1 MQSDELKRRISAGR
15 GDALADLVLRN
26 ARIVNVFTD
35 EVDTADIAISGN
47 CIVGVGAYHGRKEVD
62 LHGKYVC
69 PGLIDGHIHIESSM
83 LCGPAFEQ
91 AVLPHGTTAVVTDP
105 HEISNVAG
113 LEGLDFMLETTKNLT
128 LSVYF
133 MLPSCV
139 PATDLD
145 ESGAVLNAEQLRPY
159 YGDPRVLGLAELMNA
174 YGTVRCDPKI
184 LQKIRDCTEA
194 GKIVD
199 GHAPLL
205 SDKDLNAYIAA
216 GVQSDHEC
224 SNIEEAMEKLR
235 RGQYIMIREGTAAKN
250 MEALMPLFREPYCS
264 RCMLVTDDKHP
275 GDLLDS
281 GHIDSNIRKAIRL
294 GADPAVAVKMATLVP
309 AQYFGFKQRGAVAPG
324 YRADLVVVPD
334 LESFTVEQVYKNGT
348 LVAEHGKTLKPAPLD
363 IDRVRFSHVM
373 DSFDLDEITL
383 QDLELRES
391 GEQERVICLNRGE
404 LLTEEKIIPFQRHP
418 GKAPGVDPEHNVVKL
433 AVFERHHHSGHVGIG
448 FLGNF
453 SLKCG
458 AVASSIAHDSHN
470 LIVAGDNDTD
480 MMLAGNTVRKNKG
493 GLAFVARWTGRGRTC
508 APGGRI
514 DEHRK
519 RRERCGENAGAERC
533 PQGTWCSGRYRH
545 LYDPRLRQPS
555 GHSKTQT
562 EYIRHHRCSAAESRS
577 GCFLIGDNKNTAG
590 NRPEWSVSG
599 PFAKIYPMLV
609 AKAVRKGRTQAEVDE
624 IIGWLTGYSVPQI
637 EAAVQNG
644 TLYGDFFRDAPQL
657 NPDRVLIKGSICGV
671 KLESIEEPLMKE
683 IRYLDKLVDELAKG
697 KAMEKIKRTNK

>member
-15 GDALADLVLRN
+15 GDALADLVLKN

-35 EVDTADIAISGN
+35 EIDTADIAISGN
-47 CIVGVGAYHGRKEVD
+47 SIVGVGTYHGRKEVD

-205 SDKDLNAYIAA
+205 RDKDLNAYIAA

-224 SNIEEAMEKLR
+224 SNIEEAMEKFRL
-235 RGQYIMIREGTAAKN
+235 GQYIMIREGTAAKN

-275 GDLLDS
+275 GDLLQG
-281 GHIDSNIRKAIRL
+281 GHIDYIIRKAIAA
-294 GADPAVAVKMATLVP
+294 GVDPVVAVRMGTLVP
-309 AQYFGFKQRGAVAPG
+309 CQYFGLAHSGAVAPG
-324 YRADLVVVPD
+324 YTADLIVLSD
-334 LESFTVEQVYKNGT
+334 LEQFTVEQVYKKGK
-348 LVAEHGKTLKPAPLD
+348 LVAQQGRMLHPAALTVD
-363 IDRVRFSHVM
+363 KARFARVF
-373 DSFDLDEITL
+373 DSFNMDEITPEQL
-383 QDLELRES
+383 QLKQTGTR
-391 GEQERVICLNRGE
+391 QRVICLTPHA
-404 LLTEEKIIPFQRHP
+404 LLTTEKIVPFCQHP
-418 GKAPGVDPEHNVVKL
+418 GTAPGVDVAQKIVKL
-433 AVFERHHHSGHVGIG
+433 AVFERHHRSGHVGLG
-448 FLGNF
+448 FLGNYG
-453 SLKCG
+453 LQCG

-470 LIVAGDNDTD
+470 LIVAGTNDAD
-480 MMLAGNTVRKNKG
+480 MVLAGNTVRKNKG
-493 GLAFVARWTGRGRTC
+493 GLAFALNGQVVGELPLPVAGLM
-508 APGGRI
+508 
-514 DEHRK
+514 
-519 RRERCGENAGAERC
+519 
-533 PQGTWCSGRYRH
+533 S
-545 LYDPRLRQPS
+545 
-555 GHSKTQT
+555 T
-562 EYIRHHRCSAAESRS
+562 ESAESVEEKLQALKAALKAHGISEDIDAFMTLAFVSLPVIPKLR
-577 GCFLIGDNKNTAG
+577 LNTYGIVDVDAQ
-590 NRPEWSVSG
+590 RIVP
-599 PFAKIYPMLV
+599 
-609 AKAVRKGRTQAEVDE
+609 AV
-624 IIGWLTGYSVPQI
+624 
-637 EAAVQNG
+637 
-644 TLYGDFFRDAPQL
+644 F
-657 NPDRVLIKGSICGV
+657 
-671 KLESIEEPLMKE
+671 
-683 IRYLDKLVDELAKG
+683 
-697 KAMEKIKRTNK
+697 